1 LNKTSDRKAVWY
13 VSFALRDPDATHQR
27 FARQTQT
34 FATEADAK
42 AFARTLLD
50 QTNTIS
56 AGTLNPHLPRR
67 VIAPAAIMDWI
78 GDR

>member
-1 LNKTSDRKAVWY
+1 MKTDKAIWY
-13 VSFALRDPDATHQR
+13 VSFALKDADAGHQR

-34 FATEADAK
+34 FAKEEEAK

-50 QTNTIS
+50 RTNIIS
-56 AGTLNPHLPRR
+56 AGTLNPHVPRR